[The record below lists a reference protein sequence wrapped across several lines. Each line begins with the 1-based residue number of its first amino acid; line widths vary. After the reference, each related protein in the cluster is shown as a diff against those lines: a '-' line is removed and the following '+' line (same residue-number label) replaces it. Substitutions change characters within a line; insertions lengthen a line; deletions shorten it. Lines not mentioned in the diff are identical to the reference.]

1 MYQLIKVQNCIIAKN
16 VAERD
21 AGYHEPVYHESSY
34 HEPSYGYGHEVEGF
48 DYKHAAEEMFGPDP
62 AVSSFLGQL

>member
-1 MYQLIKVQNCIIAKN
+1 M
-16 VAERD
+16 AERD

-34 HEPSYGYGHEVEGF
+34 HEPSYGYGHEVEHF

-62 AVSSFLGQL
+62 AVSSF